1 LTFVPIVVELLCM
14 GLFGSSGIR
23 TLFDSELL
31 HLASRVGLAVG
42 EYYRNVV
49 VGRDT
54 RTSGDAMKHA
64 VISGLLAAG
73 AHCHDAGIA
82 PTPTLA
88 YITREFDAGIMITA
102 SHNPPEYNGL
112 KLLSPD
118 GSSFGPSKQAT
129 IEGAVLNECLNTAQW
144 ETVKQG
150 DLFNGAVSRHIEG
163 ILSGFKDGLNIRVVV
178 DAGCGAAAEV
188 TPPLLEKLGC
198 EVIPLN
204 CYHSG
209 FFPRGSEPV
218 ESNLQELCRMVKE
231 SGAAAGIAH
240 DGDADRMMAVDERGR
255 FISGDKMLAILA
267 RAAGAKDVVTTL
279 DASMAIEETG
289 LKIRRTRI
297 GDTWVSEELKNGGDF
312 GGETSGAW
320 IFPVISL
327 CPDGIYAAAQI
338 ALIAAQNKLSELA
351 DQVPAYPLHRG
362 GVSSEGVDTTRLEEK
377 LKNIK
382 PASVG
387 NTDGYKLVFD
397 DGWLLVRPSGTEPK
411 IRLTAEARTE
421 TRAQQLYD
429 EALMA
434 VKDSVKTKGRK
445 K

>member
-129 IEGAVLNECLNTAQW
+129 IEGALLNECLNTAQW

-240 DGDADRMMAVDERGR
+240 DGDADRMMAVDDRGR
-255 FISGDKMLAILA
+255 FISGDKLLAVLA
-267 RAAGAKDVVTTL
+267 RAIEAKEVVTTL
-279 DASMAIEETG
+279 DASMVIETLG
-289 LKIRRTRI
+289 FRVRRTRV
-297 GDTWVSEELKNGGDF
+297 GDTWVSEELKKGGDF

-320 IFPVISL
+320 VFPAVSL
-327 CPDGIYAAAQI
+327 CPDGIYAAA
-338 ALIAAQNKLSELA
+338 LIAQVAGRHKLSELVDA
-351 DQVPAYPLHRG
+351 LPVYPLRRDS
-362 GVSSEGVDTTRLEEK
+362 VANEGVDMSRLESN
-377 LKNIK
+377 LRALG
-382 PASVG
+382 PVSVSR
-387 NTDGYKLVFD
+387 TDGLKLDFA

-411 IRLTAEARTE
+411 IRLTAEAKTGERM
-421 TRAQQLYD
+421 QQLF
-429 EALMA
+429 ERGLKAIN
-434 VKDSVKTKGRK
+434 DSVKTGGRK
-445 K
+445 I